1 MGDPEKGIQG
11 YWWDDQRV
19 LDTGEPQII
28 KSEPNIV
35 DGKRLFFDV
44 YKVPLYDATGN
55 IWGLLGFA
63 RDITERQ
70 QLLDEV
76 SQNAQTL
83 ATLNEMSR
91 SLTAALDIESVV
103 KGTYEYASQF
113 MDTKNF
119 YVALYDQAT
128 NLVSFPLC
136 YLDGALEALPSRP
149 LGTEGLTNFIINHRQ
164 PLLVQPGCA
173 RRDAALRDS
182 FCISRR

>member
-35 DGKRLFFDV
+35 DGKQVYFDV
-44 YKVPLYDATGN
+44 YKAPLYDASGA

-70 QLLDEV
+70 LLLNEV

-83 ATLNEMSR
+83 ITLNEMSR
-91 SLTAALDIESVV
+91 NLAAALDIESVV
-103 KGTYEYASQF
+103 RGTFEYASQF
-113 MDTKNF
+113 MDTTNF
-119 YVALYDQAT
+119 YVALYDQDT
-128 NLVSFPLC
+128 NQVSFPLC
-136 YLDGALEALPSRP
+136 YSGRQACGS
-149 LGTEGLTNFIINHRQ
+149 TNGDF
-164 PLLVQPGCA
+164 GF
-173 RRDAALRDS
+173 RRAD
-182 FCISRR
+182 